1 MKKASKAG
9 QGSKNVWAQN
19 VKPIQPPGISM
30 LNKKSWF
37 DSSFP
42 PGPLFF
48 LIMNLADMKG
58 IWQVYWSRQQFTAR
72 AHGNWQKFDTTVS
85 DITKEYYNRVRES
98 LTVQDCSK
106 ANDFIYKIT
115 ESNANLRKNTWTQ
128 LLRERA
134 TLLSDMIRYTQVM
147 NELVAAIVVDWMV
160 SLPIHFVT
168 TGARKKHEKNK
179 KTKQI
184 YSEKIGSMIQNYS
197 RTKCTE
203 RAASTL
209 KGVW

>member
-1 MKKASKAG
+1 M
-9 QGSKNVWAQN
+9 
-19 VKPIQPPGISM
+19 
-30 LNKKSWF
+30 
-37 DSSFP
+37 
-42 PGPLFF
+42 
-48 LIMNLADMKG
+48 
-58 IWQVYWSRQQFTAR
+58 
-72 AHGNWQKFDTTVS
+72 
-85 DITKEYYNRVRES
+85 RES

-115 ESNANLRKNTWTQ
+115 ESNTNLRKNTWTQ
-128 LLRERA
+128 LVRERA
-134 TLLSDMIRYTQVM
+134 TFIGDMTRYTQVM
-147 NELVAAIVVDWMV
+147 NEFVAAIVVDWMV
-160 SLPIHFVT
+160 SLPIHFVI

-209 KGVW
+209 EGV